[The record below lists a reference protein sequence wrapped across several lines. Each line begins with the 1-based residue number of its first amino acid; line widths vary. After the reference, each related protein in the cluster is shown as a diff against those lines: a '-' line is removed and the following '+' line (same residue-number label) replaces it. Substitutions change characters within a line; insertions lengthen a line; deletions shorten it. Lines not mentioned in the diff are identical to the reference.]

1 MLCYL
6 PHFVD
11 DLSYSC
17 SICLVC
23 SSEVHELNV
32 LTFVQMHLSVT
43 AFCLKYI
50 IVKLFWSHIVPYT
63 DYSAFISITFLV
75 LEITGFS

>member
-17 SICLVC
+17 SIYLVC

-32 LTFVQMHLSVT
+32 LTSAQMHLSVT

-50 IVKLFWSHIVPYT
+50 VKLFWSHIVSHIQTTVHLFP
-63 DYSAFISITFLV
+63 
-75 LEITGFS
+75 